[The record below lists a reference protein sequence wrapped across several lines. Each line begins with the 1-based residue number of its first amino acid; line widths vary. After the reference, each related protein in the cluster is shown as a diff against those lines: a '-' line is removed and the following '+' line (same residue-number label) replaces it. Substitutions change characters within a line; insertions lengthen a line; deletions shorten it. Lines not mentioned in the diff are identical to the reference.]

1 MKKPNKKANKIE
13 RTQQKKELLEYRQ
26 QGTGH
31 YVFKNKSAVA
41 TLELPKPSKDGKRWV
56 QPNGTW
62 EGDSYFFNMIPR
74 DAILVKVIE
83 EEKAKEVTV
92 EKLIL
97 DQPDQITNAGKVE
110 HTVVQGEVSL
120 NETTPQENTENKEKL
135 LTEDPL
141 AGVTI
146 IRD

>member
-1 MKKPNKKANKIE
+1 MKKSSKKVTKLE

-31 YVFKNKSAVA
+31 YVFRNKSKVA
-41 TLELPKPSKDGKRWV
+41 TLELPKLSKDGKKWV
-56 QPNGTW
+56 QPKETW
-62 EGDSYFFNMIPR
+62 EGDSYFFNMVPR
-74 DAILVKVIE
+74 DAVLVKVIE
-83 EEKAKEVTV
+83 EAKKEATV

-97 DQPDQITNAGKVE
+97 DQPDQITSAGKVE

-120 NETTPQENTENKEKL
+120 NETTPQENVDKKEKL